1 MVHMWTESYYISS
14 IMIGTKS
21 SSPHVPYSKSLGAFL
36 RERRLK
42 ANLSQGDVA
51 KALKYGTSQVV
62 SNWERGT
69 QSPPFEKLLDLC
81 QLLKISRKDM
91 VNRLLDEQ
99 EKIYSQSLQ
108 ALAKARRA

>member
-1 MVHMWTESYYISS
+1 MAA
-14 IMIGTKS
+14 KKL

-36 RERRLK
+36 REHRLK
-42 ANLSQGDVA
+42 ANLSQGDLA

-81 QLLKISRKDM
+81 QMLKISRKDM
-91 VNRLLDEQ
+91 VNRLIDEQ
-99 EKIYSQSLQ
+99 EKIYNQSLQ
-108 ALAKARRA
+108 AMAKTKRA

>member
-1 MVHMWTESYYISS
+1 MVAP
-14 IMIGTKS
+14 KS

-36 RERRLK
+36 REHRLK
-42 ANLSQGDVA
+42 VKLSQGELA

-81 QLLKISRKDM
+81 QMLKISRRDM
-91 VNRLLDEQ
+91 VTRLLDEQ
-99 EKIYSQSLQ
+99 EKIYTQSLQ
-108 ALAKARRA
+108 ALAKAKKA